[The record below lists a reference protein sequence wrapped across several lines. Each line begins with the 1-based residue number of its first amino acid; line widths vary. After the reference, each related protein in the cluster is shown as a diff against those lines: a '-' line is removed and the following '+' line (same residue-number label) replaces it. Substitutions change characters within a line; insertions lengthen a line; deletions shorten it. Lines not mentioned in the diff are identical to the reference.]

1 MTTDLTP
8 TSQTSGRPAME
19 LDSLADLLEAV
30 ERLPEPDRARARS
43 RVEMATSLPALAC
56 RAELGLLALD
66 LAGDAEAGATRLS
79 A

>member
-1 MTTDLTP
+1 MTAAP
-8 TSQTSGRPAME
+8 TAERTAME
-19 LDSLADLLEAV
+19 LDSLADLLTAV

-43 RVEMATSLPALAC
+43 RIEAATRLPALAC

-66 LAGDAEAGATRLS
+66 LAGDAGEAGATRMS